1 MASAFTQEEI
11 EDKAKKLA
19 KNVFEPF
26 EVLKLEYE
34 ARVRYGKV
42 TSVNIDERSVMFVYT
57 DLPHG
62 RAQEKVRFQS
72 SDLYLRTVHN
82 EEIMGQ
88 IGARRAII
96 DEQRAQIKALQL
108 QLENRIGLEFF
119 RCEGGSDAS

>member
-1 MASAFTQEEI
+1 VASAFTQEEI

-62 RAQEKVRFQS
+62 RAKEKVRFQS
-72 SDLYLRTVHN
+72 SDLYLRTDHN
-82 EEIMGQ
+82 EQIMAQ
-88 IGARRAII
+88 IAAFQATI
-96 DEQRAQIKALQL
+96 DEQRARIKGLKGE
-108 QLENRIGLEFF
+108 LEKPIGLEFF
-119 RCEGGSDAS
+119 GVEP